1 MEQEIQNSPE
11 NTSQNTTKL
20 ANNAG
25 QIAGA
30 IIVAGFMIAGAI
42 LLKGNSAPTLNSD
55 GVKIADEAKMTKAV
69 PIFSTCLDS
78 GRYAEAVANS
88 TNSGR
93 LAGVSGTPKGFI
105 LRDGKVVDT
114 IDGALPFSTV
124 KTKIDSAL
132 AGKSKE
138 ITSIKFEPVSAS
150 DFTLGLSVAPVA
162 VVVYADFQC
171 PFCDRFFKDSEK
183 NIRDT
188 YVKDNTVQL
197 VYRDFAFLGPESSKA
212 AEAARCAAEQGQFW
226 EYHDYLYNH
235 QNGENRGAFANAN
248 LKSFAKELKLK

>member
-1 MEQEIQNSPE
+1 MEQEIQNNPETTSP
-11 NTSQNTTKL
+11 NTPAP

-30 IIVAGFMIAGAI
+30 IIVAGLMIAGAI
-42 LLKGNSAPTLNSD
+42 LLRGNTTPTTE
-55 GVKIADEAKMTKAV
+55 GEVKIANEAKMNKAV
-69 PIFSTCLDS
+69 PIFSACLDS
-78 GRYAEAVANS
+78 GRYAEAVADA
-88 TNSGR
+88 TNAGR

-124 KTKIDSAL
+124 KTKIESAL

-138 ITSIKFEPVSAS
+138 ITSIKFAPVSAS
-150 DFTLGLSVAPVA
+150 DFTLGLSVAPVT

-212 AEAARCAAEQGQFW
+212 AEAARCAGEQGQFW

>member
-1 MEQEIQNSPE
+1 MEQEIQNNPETTSP
-11 NTSQNTTKL
+11 NTPAP

-30 IIVAGFMIAGAI
+30 IIVAGLMIAGAI
-42 LLKGNSAPTLNSD
+42 LLRGNT
-55 GVKIADEAKMTKAV
+55 
-69 PIFSTCLDS
+69 
-78 GRYAEAVANS
+78 
-88 TNSGR
+88 
-93 LAGVSGTPKGFI
+93 
-105 LRDGKVVDT
+105 
-114 IDGALPFSTV
+114 
-124 KTKIDSAL
+124 
-132 AGKSKE
+132 
-138 ITSIKFEPVSAS
+138 AS
-150 DFTLGLSVAPVA
+150 DFTLGLSVAPVT

-212 AEAARCAAEQGQFW
+212 SEAARCAGEQGQFW